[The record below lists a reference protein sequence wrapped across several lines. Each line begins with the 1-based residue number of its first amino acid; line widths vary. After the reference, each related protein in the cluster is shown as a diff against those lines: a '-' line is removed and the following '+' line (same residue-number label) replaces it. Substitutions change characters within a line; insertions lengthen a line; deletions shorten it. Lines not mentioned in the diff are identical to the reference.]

1 MKRINLL
8 CFILIKMKI
17 VLFQCV
23 ILFSSIN
30 MLAQNHSVNIRLLKA
45 DVSAQFASSL
55 HCYSSFF
62 EYDSEKRVSKIEYA
76 DGSIATI
83 EYGNNQIVATI
94 SETDFF
100 FGTTYSIWTMD
111 IENNHIVKDVLTRNG
126 ETYEIYLYSYD
137 SQDQLVRVERQVP
150 VEPDRAM
157 TFDIEWTDGHP
168 TLCSETWLNGK
179 YAATHEYTYTSI
191 EDQTLANFYV
201 TPFNYMDN
209 LKDKLLP
216 LFYCHNYY
224 GKRHKYLP
232 QGHKQ
237 TYSIYKGNT
246 TTKEGWE
253 NTFDYQKDSKGRI
266 SQISD
271 GEGKTV
277 TLFWDETDT
286 AVKTI
291 IAEDTKSSDIYSLD
305 GRLLK
310 KPSKGINIIDGKKAL
325 KK

>member
-1 MKRINLL
+1 MKKLLFHCVMILSSANLL
-8 CFILIKMKI
+8 
-17 VLFQCV
+17 
-23 ILFSSIN
+23 
-30 MLAQNHSVNIRLLKA
+30 AQSHSVNIRLLTA
-45 DVSAQFASSL
+45 EVSDQFAWSL
-55 HCYSSFF
+55 HRYSSSF

-111 IENNHIVKDVLTRNG
+111 IENDHIVKDVLTKNG
-126 ETYEIYLYSYD
+126 ELFEIYLYSYD

-150 VEPDRAM
+150 EEPDRNM
-157 TFDIEWTDGHP
+157 IYDIEWTDGQP
-168 TLCSETWLNGK
+168 TQCCETWINGK
-179 YAATHEYTYTSI
+179 YAAIHEYIYTSM

-201 TPFNYMDN
+201 TPFSYMDN
-209 LKDKLLP
+209 LRDKLLP

-237 TYSIYKGNT
+237 TYSIYKSEA
-246 TTKEGWE
+246 TTKDGWE
-253 NTFDYQKDSKGRI
+253 NTFDYQKDSKGRV

-271 GEGKTV
+271 GEGNTV
-277 TLFWDETDT
+277 TLSWDETDT
-286 AVKTI
+286 AVKSI
-291 IAEDTKSSDIYSLD
+291 IAENTKPSDIYSLD
-305 GRLLK
+305 GRLLRK
-310 KPSKGINIIDGKKAL
+310 MSKGINIIGGKKTL
-325 KK
+325 NK